1 MSNLS
6 PVVNIASKVSL
17 TAAVSLF
24 IVAILTLILITYN
37 ESASIRHENII
48 KSRLSMQSVI
58 TVLEEYKKDLGYYP
72 SDISQLTGVY
82 LSKTPLDIWGN
93 ASMIIHI
100 AMGPIAFI
108 RSAQMVQ
115 WVAIK
120 TEGTMITIPI
130 GIWCIKP
137 VRWQYDYHRTSFNI
151 DKFNFT
157 AMRPF
162 RAGDGHA

>member
-72 SDISQLTGVY
+72 NDISQLTSVY

-93 ASMIIHI
+93 
-100 AMGPIAFI
+100 
-108 RSAQMVQ
+108 
-115 WVAIK
+115 
-120 TEGTMITIPI
+120 EYL
-130 GIWCIKP
+130 
-137 VRWQYDYHRTSFNI
+137 YDYSQSNETYRIYTLGS
-151 DKFNFT
+151 D
-157 AMRPF
+157 
-162 RAGDGHA
+162 RAVGGDQDRRDYDNNTNWDLVY

>member
-24 IVAILTLILITYN
+24 ILAILTLILITYN

-58 TVLEEYKKDLGYYP
+58 TILEEYKKDLGYYP

-93 ASMIIHI
+93 
-100 AMGPIAFI
+100 
-108 RSAQMVQ
+108 
-115 WVAIK
+115 
-120 TEGTMITIPI
+120 EYL
-130 GIWCIKP
+130 
-137 VRWQYDYHRTSFNI
+137 YDYSQSNGTYRIYTLGS
-151 DKFNFT
+151 DG
-157 AMRPF
+157 AVG
-162 RAGDGHA
+162 GDQDRRDYDNNTNWDLVY